1 MSLHP
6 KVKLAQLRAIGW
18 RLWDPIGLLRADG
31 AVDEACADEYDSYLL
46 HVVSLI
52 CRGASKAE
60 AASYLDGI
68 AADHMGLGP
77 PRVSNSAAT
86 STVNA
91 IADYLLSLPDGPA
104 SVRE

>member
-52 CRGASKAE
+52 CRGALRGDWSIKVKRQ
-60 AASYLDGI
+60 SPPIGCIGPWVIL
-68 AADHMGLGP
+68 MNLGP
-77 PRVSNSAAT
+77 IWISS
-86 STVNA
+86 
-91 IADYLLSLPDGPA
+91 
-104 SVRE
+104 

>member
-1 MSLHP
+1 LS
-6 KVKLAQLRAIGW
+6 QLREIGW
-18 RLWDPIGLLRADG
+18 RLWDPIGLRGADG

-60 AASYLDGI
+60 AATYLDRI
-68 AADHMGLGP
+68 AADNMGSGP
-77 PRVSNSAAT
+77 PRISNSAAT

-91 IADYLLSLPDGPA
+91 IADYLFSLPDGPA
-104 SVRE
+104 SIR